1 MIQIIQA
8 GIEIRYWALTC
19 SPIVPPIGFYFQQ
32 ALLNCHISIIKINQ
46 DWIETL
52 SWNWNISMIQIYK
65 ACIEMLA
72 LKLTHLNDSNPA
84 LKFLIEIATSQWF
97 RSFKLEL
104 K

>member
-1 MIQIIQA
+1 
-8 GIEIRYWALTC
+8 
-19 SPIVPPIGFYFQQ
+19 
-32 ALLNCHISIIKINQ
+32 
-46 DWIETL
+46 
-52 SWNWNISMIQIYK
+52 MIQIYK

-84 LKFLIEIATSQWF
+84 LEFLIEIATSQWF